1 MTDVKMKTFA
11 QISEIKTR
19 LPNLLL
25 SLDWIFMAQNSVNM
39 LILQSE
45 LSQIFQIRL
54 GLWNYYRWFIF
65 ILHRCVDS
73 PSEMVRFNWILHF
86 FFF

>member
-45 LSQIFQIRL
+45 LSQIFQVRL
-54 GLWNYYRWFIF
+54 GL
-65 ILHRCVDS
+65 
-73 PSEMVRFNWILHF
+73 
-86 FFF
+86 